1 MSSTHIFISIFM
13 LCDFLQDPDLFKPDR
28 WAPDHPSAAKMKEL
42 FFPFSLGKRNC
53 IGQNLANLEMKVVL
67 AQVCRS
73 FHLELVSDPDHD
85 YFLTLKPVNAHMRV
99 HSV

>member
-1 MSSTHIFISIFM
+1 VISVK
-13 LCDFLQDPDLFKPDR
+13 DPDLFKPDR
-28 WAPDHPSAAKMKEL
+28 WAPDHPSAAKMREL

-53 IGQNLANLEMKVVL
+53 IGQNLANLELKVVL
-67 AQVCRS
+67 AAVCRS
-73 FHLELVSDPDHD
+73 FRFELASEVDHD